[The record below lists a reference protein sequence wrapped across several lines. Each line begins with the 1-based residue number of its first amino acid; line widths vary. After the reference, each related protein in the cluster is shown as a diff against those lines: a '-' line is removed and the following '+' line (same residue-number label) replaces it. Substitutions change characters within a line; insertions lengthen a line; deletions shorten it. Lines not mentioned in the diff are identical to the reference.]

1 MDINRCLLSFCL
13 RQRRSRYIEF
23 AYLDISFC
31 PKKPTNLH
39 PCWKYLLQTFSSC
52 VDGVFVCSA
61 GVPRE
66 SLLSNAALEIL
77 ILSCQDERKLCLAS
91 CSCLSARR
99 WEGSSTSIWKSPHVS
114 LYKLNVYS
122 VVPLP
127 SSSSGPNVHLKC
139 WLGHTCFAGGHPIV
153 SVNRF
158 FSIVLLWHVFLLC
171 KWSRSN
177 AGKFAQSVCLSSLST
192 VTGCASLELS
202 GRLLQNQNHKLN
214 KN

>member
-1 MDINRCLLSFCL
+1 MELKDADHSLSEVTAPVTKVSQLVCWVCGLLIQCFCMDINRCLLSFCL
-13 RQRRSRYIEF
+13 RQRRSRYFEF

-61 GVPRE
+61 GVPRG

-77 ILSCQDERKLCLAS
+77 VLSCQDERKLCLAS
-91 CSCLSARR
+91 CSCISAHR

-127 SSSSGPNVHLKC
+127 SSSSGPNVHLPSVG
-139 WLGHTCFAGGHPIV
+139 LDTRVLRAV
-153 SVNRF
+153 S
-158 FSIVLLWHVFLLC
+158 
-171 KWSRSN
+171 
-177 AGKFAQSVCLSSLST
+177 LSS
-192 VTGCASLELS
+192 V
-202 GRLLQNQNHKLN
+202 
-214 KN
+214 